1 MSETTSESTV
11 AVVELPGQS
20 LTTEDRALLIAAGI
34 GAEYLDGDPAPLI
47 RSAVTSTDLR
57 LFPKPGM
64 DATPWGWVPDP
75 AGILFGWRDLTGNIE
90 WQFRPHNPPVGEGG
104 RARKYLFRKG
114 AAARYSVLASPPDAE
129 RAWVVEGTKQS
140 HAVAAVVGE
149 TDVVVGI
156 PGCSGWSAGG
166 WTLPM
171 EVATLLTANSVLIVL
186 DADAQTNPAVYDAG
200 VKLADRLSASS
211 SVSFVRTPGGGSS
224 GLDDY
229 LATLDVERR
238 AGALAA
244 LAKSA
249 KGRPARQRPKT
260 KLRVVRDDER
270 AEQSQDGSDGVC
282 DGGGVQDWMFTEAG
296 KLRPDTIA
304 KHVLAERPVAE
315 GGGQLAVYEGGYYHL
330 HRDAVTALVGDLL
343 RDQYNSGHETNIEK
357 RLLGLCFERKLS
369 LPNRAS
375 EPLLNCRNGMLD
387 LETGELL
394 EHDPK
399 YLSTRQVAVGW
410 NPDAKCPR
418 YLAWL
423 VDRVGEAQVPVVEEA
438 ISQFLNPSRT
448 PSKALFLFGPSRSGK
463 STMLRLVKEMVGGE
477 DGGHVSAVSLQQ
489 LADDKFA
496 AAELFG
502 KTLNIGADL
511 PKDHIKDLS
520 AFKTLSGDDPIT
532 ANRKYGA
539 MVTFRNNA
547 LFLFS
552 ANTIPTVG
560 EESSA
565 YMNRVVPVVFPKT
578 YAGSEDPR
586 IESELLAELPGILA
600 RWVRAYR
607 AYMARGYTFAK
618 VPSEVAEH
626 FGAASD
632 RVARFIAECC
642 VVGVEVPSTR
652 QTDTAS
658 TPRTFGPSQVSI
670 AATYPTGVPVNLTQL
685 HAAFGH
691 WVADEKA
698 GAMGR
703 NTFGVRV
710 KALPGVH
717 VVRRADTDY
726 LNVAVKPKAQWT
738 QAGGIE
744 NLIALVEQ
752 PVHPKSP
759 VRHAVSGTFGT
770 FPLQTGVQTKLFS
783 ATGPLGRR

>member
-1 MSETTSESTV
+1 MMSENTSEG
-11 AVVELPGQS
+11 AAAVELPGQP
-20 LTTEDRALLIAAGI
+20 LTVEDCAMLLEGGI
-34 GAEYLDGDPAPLI
+34 GAEYLNADPAPLI
-47 RSAVTSTDLR
+47 RSAATSTDLR
-57 LFPKPGM
+57 LFPRPGM
-64 DATPWGWVPDP
+64 DATPWDWVPDP
-75 AGILFGWRDLTGNIE
+75 AGILFGWQDVNGVVE
-90 WQFRPHNPPVGEGG
+90 WQFRPHNPPVGEDG

-114 AAARYSVLASPPDAE
+114 AAARYAILSSAAGAE

-149 TDVVVGI
+149 TDVVIGI

-171 EVATLLTANSVLIVL
+171 EIATLLTGKVVLIAL

-200 VKLADRLSASS
+200 VKLADRLSASA
-211 SVSFVRTPGGGSS
+211 SVSFVRTPGGGSN

-249 KGRPARQRPKT
+249 KGRPARQRPKA
-260 KLRVVRDDER
+260 KLRVVHDDER
-270 AEQSQDGSDGVC
+270 AEGSSGDGES
-282 DGGGVQDWMFTEAG
+282 DGGGVQEWMFTEAG

-369 LPNRAS
+369 LPNRANTA
-375 EPLLNCRNGMLD
+375 LLNCGNGMLD

-399 YLSTRQVAVGW
+399 YLSTRQVAVDW
-410 NPDAKCPR
+410 DPDAKCPR

-463 STMLRLVKEMVGGE
+463 STMLRLAKEMVGGE

-489 LADDKFA
+489 LSDDKLA

-520 AFKTLSGDDPIT
+520 AFKMLSGDDPIT

-539 MVTFRNNA
+539 MLTFRNNA

-565 YMNRVVPVVFPKT
+565 YLNRMVPVVFPKT

-586 IESELLAELPGILA
+586 IESELLEELPGILV
-600 RWVRAYR
+600 RWVRAYQ
-607 AYMARGYTFAK
+607 AYMTRGYAFAN
-618 VPSEVAEH
+618 VPSRVAEH

-642 VVGVEVPSTR
+642 VVGVDVPSTR
-652 QTDTAS
+652 QTDVA
-658 TPRTFGPSQVSI
+658 PARRTFGPDTVSVT
-670 AATYPTGVPVNLTQL
+670 ATYPTGTPVNLTQL
-685 HAAFGH
+685 HAAFGD

-698 GAMGR
+698 GSMGR

-710 KALPGVH
+710 KALPGVQ

-726 LNVAVKPKAQWT
+726 LNVAVKPKEQWT

-744 NLIALVEQ
+744 DLIAMVEQ
-752 PVHPKSP
+752 PIHPKSP
-759 VRHAVSGTFGT
+759 MSQAVSGTFGT
-770 FPLQTGVQTKLFS
+770 FPIETGVRTKLFS

>member
-20 LTTEDRALLIAAGI
+20 LTTEDRALLAGAGI
-34 GAEYLDGDPAPLI
+34 GSEYLDADPAPLI
-47 RSAVTSTDLR
+47 RSAATATDLR

-64 DATPWGWVPDP
+64 DATPWDWVDDP
-75 AGILFGWRDLTGNIE
+75 AGMLFGWRDLAGNVE
-90 WQFRPHNPPVGEGG
+90 WQFRPHNPPVGEDG
-104 RARKYLFRKG
+104 RARKYLFRRG
-114 AAARYSVLASPPDAE
+114 GGTRYSVLSNPPAAE

-140 HAVAAVVGE
+140 HAVAAVVGQS
-149 TDVVVGI
+149 DVVVGI

-171 EVATLLTANSVLIVL
+171 EVATLLTSKTVFIAL
-186 DADAQTNPAVYDAG
+186 DADAQTNPNVYDSG
-200 VKLADRLSASS
+200 VKLADRLSASA

-249 KGRPARQRPKT
+249 KGRPARQRPKA
-260 KLRVVRDDER
+260 KLRVVHDDER
-270 AEQSQDGSDGVC
+270 AEDPDDSTQ

-315 GGGQLAVYEGGYYHL
+315 GGGQLAVYEGGYYLL

-399 YLSTRQVAVGW
+399 YLSTRQVAVDW
-410 NPDAKCPR
+410 NPDAKCPK

-438 ISQFLNPSRT
+438 IAQFLNPSRT

-463 STMLRLVKEMVGGE
+463 STMLRLAKEMVGGE
-477 DGGHVSAVSLQQ
+477 NGGHVSAVRLQQ

-520 AFKTLSGDDPIT
+520 AFKTMSGDDPIT

-565 YMNRVVPVVFPKT
+565 YLNRMVPVVFPKT

-586 IESELLAELPGILA
+586 IESELLSELPGILV
-600 RWVRAYR
+600 RWVRAYQ
-607 AYMARGYTFAK
+607 AHMARGYTF
-618 VPSEVAEH
+618 VSPPSAVAEH

-632 RVARFIAECC
+632 RVARFIAEGC

-652 QTDTAS
+652 QTDTADAA
-658 TPRTFGPSQVSI
+658 PARRTFGPSPVSI
-670 AATYPTGVPVNLTQL
+670 APTYPTGVPVNLTQL
-685 HAAFGH
+685 HAAFMD

-698 GAMGR
+698 GSMGR
-703 NTFGVRV
+703 NTFGQRV
-710 KALPGVH
+710 KALPGVQ

-726 LNVAVKPKAQWT
+726 LNVSVKPKEQWT
-738 QAGGIE
+738 PAGGIE
-744 NLIALVEQ
+744 DLIAMVEQ
-752 PVHPKSP
+752 PVHPKPP

-770 FPLQTGVQTKLFS
+770 FSLQTGVQTKLFS